1 MGAFHDILWYTL
13 VTILFAE
20 VIMEKFKLFVEYQVA
35 KTTYVT
41 NLFETEH
48 FRMHCKAFR
57 DHIKLTMQT
66 PIPCASTSCK
76 SPFPIRL
83 IVMTGF
89 F

>member
-48 FRMHCKAFR
+48 FRMHCKAFA
-57 DHIKLTMQT
+57 ITSSS
-66 PIPCASTSCK
+66 PCRHLSRAHPQAANHHS
-76 SPFPIRL
+76 L
-83 IVMTGF
+83 YV
-89 F
+89 

>member
-1 MGAFHDILWYTL
+1 
-13 VTILFAE
+13 
-20 VIMEKFKLFVEYQVA
+20 MEKFKLFVEYQVA

-66 PIPCASTSCK
+66 PIPVRIHKLQITI
-76 SPFPIRL
+76 PYTFDRDDRL
-83 IVMTGF
+83 F
-89 F
+89 FERLSVLDGLPRTVRGR